1 MGPRRRKQK
10 LGRHPWAQFKIGVVD
25 RKPQLQRTRSRFALR
40 QHCRRRGL
48 PSAAG
53 EGVDGELKLR
63 LAQIRRI
70 ALGHRSRYPERIKSF
85 NRRYRIALCD
95 VHAVFQRESGQH
107 AVNRSSN
114 MKARADF
121 LRAAKRFN
129 VGIGHAGKLEA
140 QKHCV
145 ELSAAAL

>member
-1 MGPRRRKQK
+1 
-10 LGRHPWAQFKIGVVD
+10 
-25 RKPQLQRTRSRFALR
+25 
-40 QHCRRRGL
+40 
-48 PSAAG
+48 
-53 EGVDGELKLR
+53 
-63 LAQIRRI
+63 
-70 ALGHRSRYPERIKSF
+70 
-85 NRRYRIALCD
+85 
-95 VHAVFQRESGQH
+95 
-107 AVNRSSN
+107 